1 MKRKLNED
9 DVPMPIDGGET
20 LPKQEPPA
28 FEALQL
34 DSRILQ
40 AVVKEGF
47 RKPTAVQA
55 RAIPLALEGED
66 ILGNTHLDC
75 RV

>member
-9 DVPMPIDGGET
+9 DVPMPIEEGET
-20 LPKQEPPA
+20 LPKKDPPA

-47 RKPTAVQA
+47 SKPTAVQA
-55 RAIPLALEGED
+55 RVIPLALEGRD
-66 ILGNTHLDC
+66 ILGKTHLDC
-75 RV
+75 LR